1 MCQEV
6 TESGNLEVLH
16 TRLGL
21 DAFYLIILMSV
32 YNLSAVVFSVD
43 GFSITYYGRERRASD
58 SEREKERQRKEGRD
72 RWRERERRERHDG
85 YHRPIMK

>member
-43 GFSITYYGRERRASD
+43 GFSITYYGRERDERATVR
-58 SEREKERQRKEGRD
+58 ERKRD
-72 RWRERERRERHDG
+72 RGRKGEMDGERGSGERDTMV
-85 YHRPIMK
+85 ITDQS